1 MKKIVQNKKIV
12 YTDEP
17 IQMGAIVNDLLPSDA
32 EFIFRETT
40 KKVTIALTER
50 SIDYF
55 KKIADRHDIPYQKMI
70 RIVLDEYAQKKTST
84 ATP

>member
-1 MKKIVQNKKIV
+1 MKKIAQNKKIV

-55 KKIADRHDIPYQKMI
+55 KKIAGRHDITLI
-70 RIVLDEYAQKKTST
+70 LAELHSEEKKPKSLL
-84 ATP
+84 P